1 MAAVHYPGTPGTIL
15 YGGRAA
21 VAPGSDL
28 TTLTLQN
35 ESASVQAAGFVSP
48 MFGVPFAKGAMP
60 AGSYPQFTL
69 EDGTPCP
76 ASLWGITS
84 WPDGSMKFC
93 GAMIRVPASIP
104 GSGTLAITVKSGG
117 VAPGSSER
125 STADLTVADIKVE
138 LTGVTNLSG
147 LWTASLNTAVADG
160 ADIVLIGDGAA
171 GKLWRI
177 GGHVKQAGA
186 AHGQLYCWHYVAA
199 LQDGAGNLLGL
210 RYLGRVAQPF
220 VDVASPAPARRVL
233 TAALKSGAT
242 TLRNLQGH
250 DTTETLGAN
259 IGMAHYTSFFTA
271 GANGRWDYVQG
282 GGSQA
287 SDCTVRVTH
296 DKVYV
301 VKTRLLPP
309 YDTALAVAA
318 APAYDYA
325 PYTAGPMQR
334 AMPGAGGRED
344 IGLLPAWHVRH
355 ALSPTANHERTMRT
369 IGLASGGWRTQLR
382 RNAYVKGPIPCT
394 TAATSYAGMG
404 TVEPTWRYHS
414 SGSAGVAWVEPNDSM
429 WVEEWEPSHRPGAAY
444 YPYLATGEP
453 QYLDLLTDHAAELL
467 LNLPGGSC
475 TPRVTSPVTNTTIWL
490 NEDFGERDVV
500 LGATTYSGGGLFFAR
515 GLIRVT
521 AWGTRDI
528 AQAAALLPDVCP
540 AGTGVR
546 AYLRDVMS
554 KSHAAINDYN
564 GRFGATW
571 ANFGAL
577 YFQGRPESNNPW
589 CSGFLSESVCH
600 QASILDTAEASTLRT
615 YLGKYWENIAQ
626 QMDISCAFAY
636 GGSMY
641 DHAGA
646 RVETAAGM
654 VFTIDSALTFSATTG
669 RATIS
674 AAPNG
679 TNGSWTPTNGD
690 VFAFANIYSAV
701 RPFPAI
707 PEHQRLYA
715 VNCSGQTFQ
724 LATTPGGAPLTV
736 PADCVV
742 NTFAAQIQDFSP
754 DMTFETYI
762 GTGVYLSSITA
773 AIRHHAAL
781 GDSVPTAV
789 SKSSAKLTQAGTTF
803 GADPRNAQLAAYPA

>member
-104 GSGTLAITVKSGG
+104 GSGTLAIKVKSGG
-117 VAPGSSER
+117 VAPGSSAR

-242 TLRNLQGH
+242 VLRSLQGH
-250 DTTETLGAN
+250 DTTETPGAN
-259 IGMAHYTSFFTA
+259 IGMPQFSSFFTA
-271 GANGRWDYVQG
+271 GANGRWDYLQG

-287 SDCTVRVTH
+287 ADCTVRVTH

-318 APAYDYA
+318 APAYDYI

-334 AMPGAGGRED
+334 AMPGTGGRED

-355 ALSPTANHERTMRT
+355 VLSPTAAHEKTMRC

-382 RNAYVKGPIPCT
+382 RSAYVGGQIPCT
-394 TAATSYAGMG
+394 TAAASYAGMG
-404 TVEPTWRYHS
+404 PVQSGWRYYD
-414 SGSAGVAWVEPNDSM
+414 AGIGFTVPANNDSL
-429 WVEEWEPSHRPGAAY
+429 WLEEWEPSHRPGAVY

-453 QYLDLLTDHAAELL
+453 QYLDLLTDHAGSMIMRQI
-467 LNLPGGSC
+467 GGQRVMRI
-475 TPRVTSPVTNTTIWL
+475 TEPVTSSTLRLTGDW
-490 NEDFGERDVV
+490 GERDVV
-500 LGATTYSGGGLFFAR
+500 IGPTTYSGGGQFFLDN
-515 GLIRVT
+515 LIRIN

-540 AGTGVR
+540 SGTENR
-546 AYLRDVMS
+546 NYLREVMS
-554 KSHAAINDYN
+554 KSYAAINDYN
-564 GRFGATW
+564 TSLGAPW
-571 ANFGAL
+571 SNFGAL
-577 YFQGRPESNNPW
+577 YFDPRPESNNPW
-589 CSGFLSESVCH
+589 CSGFLSDSVCH
-600 QASILDTAEASTLRT
+600 QASILGTPESIALRT

-636 GGSMY
+636 GGSIY
-641 DHAGA
+641 DDTGL
-646 RVETAAGM
+646 RSNTMSSV
-654 VFTIDSALTFSATTG
+654 VFTLSAKLTFSAATG
-669 RATIS
+669 RATVGAHPS
-674 AAPNG
+674 GRNA
-679 TNGSWTPTNGD
+679 SWSPTNGD
-690 VFAFANIYSAV
+690 VFTFATVYDATLPYPS
-701 RPFPAI
+701 I
-707 PEHQRLYA
+707 PEHKRLYA

-724 LATTPGGAPLTV
+724 LSQTPGGTPLAV
-736 PADCVV
+736 EADCSVLACGAHLQ
-742 NTFAAQIQDFSP
+742 TFSP
-754 DMTFETYI
+754 DVTFEGNVGPGDYLAVV
-762 GTGVYLSSITA
+762 TG
-773 AIRHHAAL
+773 AIRHHAAV
-781 GDSVPTAV
+781 GDSVPLAITE
-789 SKSSAKLTQAGTTF
+789 SSAKLTAAGTTF
-803 GADPRNAQLAAYPA
+803 SLDPRNAVLASYPA